1 MKKEVSFYISLSSTE
16 AVDRICVDYNLLS
29 DRINSLLIKY
39 DYVDLKKLSNTKFLF
54 IGREK

>member
-1 MKKEVSFYISLSSTE
+1 MKKEVSFYISLSSQE
-16 AVDRICVDYNLLS
+16 AIDRICVDYNLLN

>member
-16 AVDRICVDYNLLS
+16 AIDRICVDYNLLS

>member
-1 MKKEVSFYISLSSTE
+1 MKKEVSFYISLSSEE
-16 AVDRICVDYNLLS
+16 AVDRICVDYNLLN

>member
-1 MKKEVSFYISLSSTE
+1 MKKEVSFYISLSSEE
-16 AVDRICVDYNLLS
+16 AIDRICVDYNLLN